1 MTHLITA
8 PGNRKVAVESYGD
21 PNGAPVFFFHGW
33 PSSRFQGKMGDDAA
47 RELGIHFLAVD
58 RPGVGGS
65 DVHIGRGLREWPDV
79 MSALADHFEARTFRV
94 MGVSG
99 GGPYSLV
106 SAWALPN
113 RVEAAAVV
121 SGAPPL
127 SGLADTS
134 KLMPIYQI
142 MLGMYRKKPEVV
154 RWLFR
159 VGKPLVTIRPPDWM
173 RWLILRAIPACDRA
187 EFAAPGVFERGWIGY
202 HGAWE
207 GHPDGVFHDARI
219 YAEPWGFN
227 LGEIQVPTSFWH
239 GREDRNFHWQL
250 ADEMAT
256 AVPGSRIRILDGE
269 GHYSLIIRH
278 HREVLLDLMSGESK
292 G

>member
-1 MTHLITA
+1 MTHIVEV

-33 PSSRFQGKMGDDAA
+33 PSSRFQGKLGDEAA

-65 DVHIGRGLREWPDV
+65 DLHEGRALGEWPGV

-106 SAWALPN
+106 SAWALPE
-113 RVEAAAVV
+113 RVAAAAVV

-127 SGLADTS
+127 AGRGDVSR
-134 KLMPIYQI
+134 LMPIYQVL
-142 MLGMYRKKPEVV
+142 LGLYRKQPNVL
-154 RWLFR
+154 RWMFR
-159 VGKPLVTIRPPDWM
+159 VGRPIVTIRPPEWM
-173 RWLILRAIPACDRA
+173 RWLILKAIPACDRA
-187 EFAAPGVFERGWIGY
+187 EFAVPGVFERGWIGY
-202 HGAWE
+202 HGAWI
-207 GHPDGVFHDARI
+207 GHSDGVFHDARI
-219 YAEPWGFN
+219 YAEPWGFD
-227 LGEIQVPTSFWH
+227 LREIRVPTSFWH

-250 ADEMAT
+250 AEEMAA
-256 AVPGSRIRILDGE
+256 AVPESRIRIFDNE

-278 HREVLLDLMSGESK
+278 HREVLLDLMSVGTK